1 MILTGSAIEKA
12 VSHGDIVLS
21 PFTPRHLNP
30 NSYNFHLGS
39 ALKVPFGKILST
51 KRPNI
56 WRSLAKIPREG
67 LVLSPRKLYLANTC
81 EIIGSDRYVVTLDGP
96 LVAWPAWNPFV
107 QSYLLIWANGGSAH
121 RWTLELPA
129 TQPVRVYPKI
139 EIGQVCASGPLS
151 ENTAS
156 MRAIMASK
164 MSRLSRSW
172 RRSGHDPDR

>member
-56 WRSLAKIPREG
+56 WRSLKIPREG

-81 EIIGSDRYVVTLDGP
+81 EIIGSDRYVVTLMGRSS
-96 LVAWPAWNPFV
+96 LGRLGIFV
-107 QSYLLIWANGGSAH
+107 QLSADLGQMGSAH
-121 RWTLELPA
+121 RWTLELHV

-139 EIGQVCASGPLS
+139 EIGQVCFWTTIG
-151 ENTAS
+151 EY
-156 MRAIMASK
+156 RK
-164 MSRLSRSW
+164 YE
-172 RRSGHDPDR
+172 GHYGQQNEPTEPQLAALWP

>member
-56 WRSLAKIPREG
+56 WLSLRTYDGRDWFCLRGSSISLIHAK
-67 LVLSPRKLYLANTC
+67 LSA
-81 EIIGSDRYVVTLDGP
+81 
-96 LVAWPAWNPFV
+96 
-107 QSYLLIWANGGSAH
+107 
-121 RWTLELPA
+121 
-129 TQPVRVYPKI
+129 
-139 EIGQVCASGPLS
+139 
-151 ENTAS
+151 
-156 MRAIMASK
+156 AIA
-164 MSRLSRSW
+164 MS
-172 RRSGHDPDR
+172 